1 LTGIIRRAIE
11 QGADPSSFLQKAA
24 MPVRLDRQSA
34 DFDQRFRDF
43 LAAKREVSADV
54 ERATRAIVDDVVA
67 RGDAALIEATRKF
80 DRLELDA
87 SGLRV
92 TAAEI
97 DAAVKACDAGTVDAL
112 KFARDRID
120 AFHRRQM
127 PKDER
132 FTDAA
137 GVELG
142 WRWSAV
148 DAVGLYVPGGTAAY
162 PSSVLMNAVPARV
175 AGVLRVVM
183 VVPAPDGRL
192 NPLVLAAAHL
202 GGVSEIYRVGGA
214 QAVAAL
220 AYGTATIAPVAKIVG
235 PGNAY
240 VAAAKRL
247 VFGKV
252 GIDMIAGPS
261 EVLVIAD
268 DTGNAD
274 WIAADLLAQAEHD
287 TSAQSILITDSARL
301 AADVERA
308 VEAQLATLPRA
319 AIARASWDD
328 FGGIIKVASLDDAI
342 ELANAIAAEH
352 LEIMTA
358 DAEGLSKKVRNA
370 GAIFLGAHT
379 PEAIGDYV
387 GGSNHVLPTARSARF
402 SSGLGVLD
410 FMKRTSILKCGPD
423 QLRALGPAAMTLG
436 QAEGLD
442 AHSRSVGLRLN
453 LS

>member
-1 LTGIIRRAIE
+1 
-11 QGADPSSFLQKAA
+11 
-24 MPVRLDRQSA
+24 MPVRLDRSSA
-34 DFDQRFRDF
+34 DFDERFGKF
-43 LAAKREVSADV
+43 LGAKREVSADV
-54 ERATRAIVDDVVA
+54 EAAARAIVQDVAA
-67 RGDAALIEATRKF
+67 RGDAALIEATKKF
-80 DRLELDA
+80 DRLELAA
-87 SGLRV
+87 SSLRV

-97 DAAVKACDAGTVDAL
+97 EAAVKACDSSTLDAL
-112 KFARDRID
+112 KFARERIET
-120 AFHRRQM
+120 FHRRQL

-132 FTDAA
+132 FVDAA

-148 DAVGLYVPGGTAAY
+148 EAVGLYVPGGTAAY
-162 PSSVLMNAVPARV
+162 PSSVLMNAVPATV
-175 AGVLRVVM
+175 AGVARLVM
-183 VVPAPDGRL
+183 AVPSPGGQL
-192 NPLVLAAAHL
+192 NPLVLAAAQL

-268 DTGNAD
+268 ETGNAS

-287 TSAQSILITDSARL
+287 ESAQSILITDSRRL
-301 AADVERA
+301 ADEVAQA
-308 VEAQLATLPRA
+308 VEAQLQTLPRA
-319 AIARASWDD
+319 KIASASWQD
-328 FGGIIKVASLDDAI
+328 FGAIILVKNLSEAVP
-342 ELANAIAAEH
+342 LADAIAAEH

-358 DAEGLSKKVRNA
+358 DAEAFSKQIRNA
-370 GAIFLGAHT
+370 GAIFLGSHT

-410 FMKRTSILKCGPD
+410 FMKRTSILKCGPE

-436 QAEGLD
+436 QAEGLE
-442 AHSRSVGLRLN
+442 AHSRSVGMRLN
-453 LS
+453 LT